1 MHDRRR
7 RRRIW
12 ITKGSAG
19 TDRQRHT
26 EFTNKNVRS
35 HQGTQQRIKTYWI
48 CERCNPL
55 TSLRLIVTLHTHSY
69 TPQHLLK
76 YIHTHAHT
84 TKRFLVAFFALIQQ
98 TCLYPDKKIIS
109 QFEEL
114 LLLISL
120 LVNQEK
126 WSWNCCFNFVW
137 FSKWFLSEKNLVRC
151 SLKTLLKT

>member
-1 MHDRRR
+1 MNH
-7 RRRIW
+7 
-12 ITKGSAG
+12 KGSAG

-48 CERCNPL
+48 YERCNPL
-55 TSLRLIVTLHTHSY
+55 SSLRFIFVSHTIKY
-69 TPQHLLK
+69 THL
-76 YIHTHAHT
+76 YIHKHTT

-98 TCLYPDKKIIS
+98 TCLYPDEKIIS

-120 LVNQEK
+120 LLNQEK

-137 FSKWFLSEKNLVRC
+137 FCKWLVIW
-151 SLKTLLKT
+151 K